1 METKG
6 DEDGDEGGGGGR
18 DRGEGDEGGRDRGEG
33 DEGGRGDE
41 DEEDEGGEDGDEV
54 PSVVLTF
61 ISHRAT
67 KNARSYDHMSI
78 QRARSLT

>member
-6 DEDGDEGGGGGR
+6 DEDGDEGGGGR
-18 DRGEGDEGGRDRGEG
+18 DRGEGDEGGGGEE
-33 DEGGRGDE
+33 EGGGGDE

-54 PSVVLTF
+54 PSIVLIF
-61 ISHRAT
+61 MSHRAT